1 MIIKCPECGK
11 EISDKAKF
19 CIHCGFTLNEAAS
32 SVNKNPS
39 DAPETKIEYKEL
51 HSNGRIFH
59 YIDDSSK
66 PLCPHCNKPVD
77 WVATMCSNCNKSIM
91 EKSSENTV
99 EKAPQNTVSNAC
111 NTYNTYSAYNA
122 SREEKDAAFKAYK
135 ERQNHEQYSYTQYG
149 QNQSSDKPEGKA
161 IAALVLGICGLV
173 FCFWLSGPGLVCA
186 IVGAC
191 LGNSYTKG
199 IGYGGKIMSW
209 ISIIVCSVFLIM
221 CCGLVGTAITASTWA
236 MSRL

>member
-66 PLCPHCNKPVD
+66 PLCPHCIERCAKLKDLAHSKLLTPFQVMS
-77 WVATMCSNCNKSIM
+77 VRF
-91 EKSSENTV
+91 
-99 EKAPQNTVSNAC
+99 P
-111 NTYNTYSAYNA
+111 A
-122 SREEKDAAFKAYK
+122 S
-135 ERQNHEQYSYTQYG
+135 
-149 QNQSSDKPEGKA
+149 
-161 IAALVLGICGLV
+161 
-173 FCFWLSGPGLVCA
+173 
-186 IVGAC
+186 
-191 LGNSYTKG
+191 
-199 IGYGGKIMSW
+199 
-209 ISIIVCSVFLIM
+209 
-221 CCGLVGTAITASTWA
+221 
-236 MSRL
+236 

>member
-1 MIIKCPECGK
+1 
-11 EISDKAKF
+11 
-19 CIHCGFTLNEAAS
+19 
-32 SVNKNPS
+32 
-39 DAPETKIEYKEL
+39 
-51 HSNGRIFH
+51 
-59 YIDDSSK
+59 
-66 PLCPHCNKPVD
+66 
-77 WVATMCSNCNKSIM
+77 M

-135 ERQNHEQYSYTQYG
+135 ERQNHEQYNYAQYN

-161 IAALVLGICGLV
+161 IAALVLGICRLV

-209 ISIIVCSVFLIM
+209 ISIIACSVFLIM
-221 CCGLVGTAITASTWA
+221 YCGLVGTAITASTWA
-236 MSRL
+236 MYRF

>member
-91 EKSSENTV
+91 EKSSENFV

-122 SREEKDAAFKAYK
+122 SREEKDTAFKAYK

-149 QNQSSDKPEGKA
+149 QNQSSDKPEGERYASLKA
-161 IAALVLGICGLV
+161 GIFLGIVACTFPASSSVPTCRACSASLDMP
-173 FCFWLSGPGLVCA
+173 LSTGVSFRRS
-186 IVGAC
+186 
-191 LGNSYTKG
+191 N
-199 IGYGGKIMSW
+199 
-209 ISIIVCSVFLIM
+209 
-221 CCGLVGTAITASTWA
+221 GT
-236 MSRL
+236 

>member
-32 SVNKNPS
+32 SVNKSSS

-77 WVATMCSNCNKSIM
+77 WVATICSNCNKSIM

-122 SREEKDAAFKAYK
+122 SREEKDATFKAYK
-135 ERQNHEQYSYTQYG
+135 ERQNHEQYNYAQYN

-173 FCFWLSGPGLVCA
+173 FCFWLPGPGLVCA

-209 ISIIVCSVFLIM
+209 ISIIVWGI
-221 CCGLVGTAITASTWA
+221 LVLVT
-236 MSRL
+236 LLQEL